1 MTTVYVREQGAVVRK
16 RGEKLVITKEDR
28 EVDSIP
34 LVNLDQV
41 ALVGNVQLTTPAA
54 ALLLGQDVDVVFFSQ
69 YFKYRGRLVGIGSK
83 NAALRVAQLRT
94 MTDERRA
101 LAIARQVVIGKLT
114 NQRLIMQRQAAQRG
128 AGPAGGAL
136 RQAVE
141 GIAGM
146 RTAAEK
152 AESLDSL
159 RGYEGKAGAYY
170 FGAVKALLDPRWGFQ
185 GRAYYPP
192 PDPINAAL
200 SLGYALLLKDVT
212 AAVQLVGMDPYLGFF
227 HVIEYGRPSL
237 ALDVMEEFR
246 PLLVDTVVLAMA
258 HDGALTPG
266 DFVQTGDAKRPVQM
280 AEAGMRRLIEGY
292 ERRLETTLRHPVSG
306 DQVTYRRTLELQVRQ
321 MAAIVEGRSERYVPI
336 EMR

>member
-16 RGEKLVITKEDR
+16 RGEKMVITKED
-28 EVDSIP
+28 EEIGSIP

-54 ALLLGQDVDVVFFSQ
+54 ALLLEQDVDVVFFSQ

-83 NAALRVAQLRT
+83 NAALRVAQLRS
-94 MTDERRA
+94 MTDEKRA
-101 LAIARQVVIGKLT
+101 LAIAREVVGGKLT

-128 AGPAGGAL
+128 AGSAGEAL
-136 RQAVE
+136 RRAVE
-141 GIAGM
+141 GIATM
-146 RTAAEK
+146 RGSAGK
-152 AESLDSL
+152 ADSLDSL

-246 PLLVDTVVLAMA
+246 PLLVDTLVLAMV

-266 DFVQTGDAKRPVQM
+266 DFVRAGDPKRPVQM
-280 AEAGMRRLIEGY
+280 SDAGVRRLIEGY
-292 ERRLETTLRHPVSG
+292 ERRLETALRHPVSG
-306 DQVTYRRTLELQVRQ
+306 DQVSYRRGLELQVRQ